1 MFAYFR
7 GFLREKTPTYAVLEC
22 QGVGYL
28 LHISLFTYERLP
40 DAGAAMPPEVLL
52 YALPIIREDSHQLY
66 GFIDKAEREL
76 FALLISVSGVGA
88 NTARMIL
95 SSQEPARLVESIT
108 AGDAQG
114 LSRIKGIG
122 AKTASRIIL
131 DLKDKVGGLAGSAG
145 ISKSVHN
152 TLRGEALSA
161 LFLLGFTRNAA
172 EKALDKVI
180 DDKGSDLRLEE
191 LIKAALKLL

>member
-1 MFAYFR
+1 M
-7 GFLREKTPTYAVLEC
+7 
-22 QGVGYL
+22 

-66 GFIDKAEREL
+66 GFIDKTEREL
-76 FALLISVSGVGA
+76 FTMLISVSGVGA

-95 SSQEPARLVESIT
+95 SSQDPARLVESIT

-131 DLKDKVGGLAGSAG
+131 DLKDKVGGLAASAG
-145 ISKSVHN
+145 ISKSAHN

>member
-7 GFLREKTPTYAVLEC
+7 GFLREKTPTYAVVEC

-28 LHISLFTYERLP
+28 LNISLHTYAKLP
-40 DAGAAMPPEVLL
+40 ELNNTLPAEVKLFA
-52 YALPIIREDSHQLY
+52 YQIVREDNLQLF
-66 GFIDKAEREL
+66 GFAETSEREL
-76 FALLISVSGVGA
+76 FSMLISVSGVGA

-95 SSQEPARLVESIT
+95 SSLDPASVVEAIRS
-108 AGDAQG
+108 GDASA

-131 DLKDKVGGLAGSAG
+131 DLKDKVAGVELG
-145 ISKSVHN
+145 IPISKSVHN

-161 LFLLGFTRNAA
+161 LLLLGFNRIAA
-172 EKALDKVI
+172 EKALDKAI
-180 DDKGSDLRLEE
+180 NNEGMEMRLEDI
-191 LIKAALKLL
+191 IKAALKLL

>member
-28 LHISLFTYERLP
+28 LHISLYTYEKLP
-40 DAGAAMPPEVLL
+40 DPGTTHPPEVLL
-52 YALPIIREDSHQLY
+52 YAYPIVREDSHQLY
-66 GFIDKAEREL
+66 GFSDKAEREL
-76 FALLISVSGVGA
+76 FAMLISVSGVGA

-95 SSQEPARLVESIT
+95 SSQEPGRLVESIT

-131 DLKDKVGGLAGSAG
+131 DLRDKVGGVSSDAG
-145 ISKSVHN
+145 ISRSLHN

-180 DDKGSDLRLEE
+180 AEKGSDLRLEE